1 MIVFRILDQYKS
13 KFLDKLESWYLTN
26 CKKLRALPRR
36 LTFKCLEWFD
46 LNCCESIQ
54 ELPEM
59 CAPNL
64 KTLMLTSCENLVE
77 VHESIGLLDK
87 LEYWIQ

>member
-1 MIVFRILDQYKS
+1 MKVGTLLIAKNFEL
-13 KFLDKLESWYLTN
+13 FLEDFK
-26 CKKLRALPRR
+26 
-36 LTFKCLEWFD
+36 FKCLEWFD